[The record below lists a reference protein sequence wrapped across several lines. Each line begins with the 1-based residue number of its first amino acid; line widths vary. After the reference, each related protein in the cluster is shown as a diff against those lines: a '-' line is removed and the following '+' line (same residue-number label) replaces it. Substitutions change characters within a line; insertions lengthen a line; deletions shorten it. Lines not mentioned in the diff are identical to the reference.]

1 MESGQQPQN
10 QPQQQV
16 SAPALNIEPSSTVTR
31 TSYTDLEQQAQAQ
44 AAATQAIFERQGFP
58 PAAARAAAQTMN
70 ATPAKP
76 DSPTAGS
83 TMKAMASFQQ
93 AAAAAMQAAMGM
105 NPAASYAA
113 SQASSSSS
121 LAPVGGSTSMM
132 SFNDTLQHYA
142 MQRQEGAAA
151 GPFAFYQPFMA
162 PLSVVWQQLP
172 PAILAPSPAAQQAE
186 PQQHQP

>member
-1 MESGQQPQN
+1 MQAQSQVAAMESGQQHQN

-16 SAPALNIEPSSTVTR
+16 SAPALNIESSSTVTR
-31 TSYTDLEQQAQAQ
+31 PSYIDMEQQAQAQ

-70 ATPAKP
+70 ATATRP
-76 DSPTAGS
+76 DSPTGGS

-105 NPAASYAA
+105 NPA
-113 SQASSSSS
+113 S
-121 LAPVGGSTSMM
+121 LAPVGGATSMM

-151 GPFAFYQPFMA
+151 GQFAFYQPFMA

-172 PAILAPSPAAQQAE
+172 PSILAPAPT
-186 PQQHQP
+186 PQQQQPQQQP